1 MKRSL
6 TVMVCAEVEIN
17 EETFFEAFDRDV
29 KTSFF
34 PANTPDEK
42 LHQTVIEIVSE
53 TIGTSRV
60 FSSIGYANSTDLGL
74 RFELQSIGVDIQQ
87 AREAA

>member
-34 PANTPDEK
+34 PTNTPDEK
-42 LHQTVIEIVSE
+42 LRRIVIEIVGE
-53 TIGTSRV
+53 TIGTTGV
-60 FSSIGYANSTDLGL
+60 FSSIGYEHPADMGL
-74 RFELQSIGVDIQQ
+74 RFEVQSIDTDIQPV
-87 AREAA
+87 REAA